1 MARSIPA
8 LVALWSIAVL
18 SIPLRS
24 AGPSF
29 IPDATFNTSRLT
41 GWHTLGSATW
51 RLDNGEV
58 VGTPSQGAGGWLV
71 LDRSLQD
78 VAFFAS
84 FKCAQGCETG
94 VLLRAEKTP
103 GGMKG
108 IFVSLTG
115 GEVASH
121 RVTLDGQGRILT
133 RDMLRPGGGQM
144 RIAPPPDP
152 NPPAR
157 AGGPAAA
164 GAQPKLPVTPP
175 DTSLKAGE
183 WNTIE
188 LYLDANIIRP
198 LLNNGG
204 ERGGGV
210 ADPEA
215 GNFGPIALY
224 AGGSGEVRFRDVA
237 HKNLA
242 VQVRPSEKVSS
253 NFRMQRLSDFYYSWG
268 AGAADV
274 DRDNVQD
281 IISGPHVF
289 YGPDY
294 TRRSEIY
301 LQLTTNPSD
310 AYTMDAWMQFVSD
323 FTGDGWGDALNCS
336 FTGGGCTLYVN
347 PRGEPRRWDKH
358 TVVPTYQTE
367 IGVLHDLDGDGKPEL
382 VYGAEQQ
389 MRFAK
394 PDPADPTAPW
404 KIHNVSERGYVTAH
418 GVGAGDINGDGR
430 ADIVNPYG
438 WWEQPE
444 QSTVDSR
451 QSTVESQ
458 TWTYHPQAFGRYK
471 RGFGG
476 SVMAVYDV
484 NGDKLNDVVTVL
496 AAHGWGMAWFEQKRT
511 AQGAISFEQHMIM
524 DDLST
529 KNAGGVVFS
538 QPHGANFGDIDGD
551 GITDFVVG
559 KRYWSHRD
567 TYLDPDPYGPAVLYW
582 YRTVRNPKAP
592 GGAEFVP
599 ELIHNRSGTG
609 SDVFPVDLNKD
620 GRLDVVTATRFGTFI
635 FWNDMKGNASR
646 RTQ

>member
-1 MARSIPA
+1 MTRTRTLAMALGCAA
-8 LVALWSIAVL
+8 LF

-29 IPDATFNTSRLT
+29 VPDATFNTSTLT
-41 GWHTLGSATW
+41 GWHTLGSARW

-58 VGTPSQGAGGWLV
+58 VGTPSESAGGWLV

-84 FKCAQGCETG
+84 FKCAQGCESG
-94 VLLRAEKTP
+94 VLLRAEKTSS
-103 GGMKG
+103 GMKG
-108 IFVSLTG
+108 IYVSLSG
-115 GEVASH
+115 GEVTSH
-121 RVTLDGQGRILT
+121 RVTLDAQGRILT
-133 RDMLRPGGGQM
+133 REALRPGGGQM

-157 AGGPAAA
+157 AGGAPAAA
-164 GAQPKLPVTPP
+164 AAPPKLPVTPP

-210 ADPEA
+210 ADAEA

-224 AGGSGEVRFRDVA
+224 AGGSGEVRFKDVA
-237 HKNLA
+237 YKNLA
-242 VQVRPSEKVSS
+242 FQVRPEEKVSS

-274 DRDNVQD
+274 DRDNVLD
-281 IISGPHVF
+281 VIAGPHVF

-301 LQLTTNPSD
+301 LQLTSNPSD
-310 AYTMDAWMQFVSD
+310 TYTMDAWMQFVSD

-347 PRGEPRRWDKH
+347 PKGEPRRWDKH

-367 IGVLHDLDGDGKPEL
+367 IGVLHDIDGDGKPEL

-389 MRFAK
+389 IRYAK
-394 PDPADPTAPW
+394 PDPANPTAPW
-404 KIHNVSERGYVTAH
+404 RVHNVSERGYVTAH

-438 WWEQPE
+438 WWEQPPAGSNKE
-444 QSTVDSR
+444 PWD
-451 QSTVESQ
+451 
-458 TWTYHPQAFGRYK
+458 YHSQAFGRYK

-496 AAHGWGMAWFEQKRT
+496 AAHGWGMAWFEQKRS
-511 AQGAISFEQHMIM
+511 AQGVISFQQHMIM

-551 GITDFVVG
+551 GIIDFVVG

-567 TYLDPDPYGPAVLYW
+567 DYLDPDPYGPAVLYW
-582 YRTVRNPKAP
+582 FKTVRNAKAP

-635 FWNDMKGNASR
+635 FWNNLKGNAQR

>member
-1 MARSIPA
+1 VARTRIPA
-8 LVALWSIAVL
+8 FVALWSVAVL
-18 SIPLRS
+18 SIQVS
-24 AGPSF
+24 TAGPSF
-29 IPDATFNTSRLT
+29 IPDTTFNGSTLT
-41 GWHTLGSATW
+41 GWHPLGSATW
-51 RLDNGEV
+51 RVEKGEL
-58 VGTPSQGAGGWLV
+58 VGTPSQSDGGWLV

-78 VAFFAS
+78 VALFAS

-94 VLLRAEKTP
+94 ILFRAENIP

-108 IFVSLTG
+108 IYVSLTG
-115 GEVASH
+115 GGVASY
-121 RVTLDGQGRILT
+121 RVTLDERGRILT
-133 RDMLRPGGGQM
+133 RDALRAGGGQM

-157 AGGPAAA
+157 GTGPAGAA
-164 GAQPKLPVTPP
+164 APSVTLPVTPP

-198 LLNNGG
+198 LLNNGA

-210 ADPEA
+210 ADPDA

-224 AGGSGEVRFRDVA
+224 AGGNGEVRFKDVA
-237 HKNLA
+237 YKNLA
-242 VQVRPSEKVSS
+242 FLVRPAEKVSS

-274 DRDNVQD
+274 DHDNVLD
-281 IISGPHVF
+281 VVAGPHVF

-294 TRRSEIY
+294 IRRSEIY
-301 LQLTTNPSD
+301 LQLSSNPSD
-310 AYTMDAWMQFVSD
+310 TYTMDAWMQFVSD

-347 PRGEPRRWDKH
+347 PKGESRRWDKH
-358 TVVPTYQTE
+358 TVVPAYQTE
-367 IGVLHDLDGDGKPEL
+367 IGVLHDLDADGKPEI
-382 VYGAEQQ
+382 VYGGEGQ
-389 MRFAK
+389 MRYAK
-394 PDPADPTAPW
+394 PDPAAPTAPW

-438 WWEQPE
+438 WWEQPPAGSNKE
-444 QSTVDSR
+444 P
-451 QSTVESQ
+451 
-458 TWTYHPQAFGRYK
+458 WNYHPQAFGRYK

-496 AAHGWGMAWFEQKRT
+496 AAHGWGMAWFEQKRS

-567 TYLDPDPYGPAVLYW
+567 DYLDPDPYGPAVLYW
-582 YRTVRNPKAP
+582 FRTVRNPKAP

-609 SDVFPVDLNKD
+609 SDVLPVDLNKD

-635 FWNDMKGNASR
+635 FWNNLKVEAAR
-646 RTQ
+646 KKP

>member
-1 MARSIPA
+1 MAATRIPA
-8 LVALWSIAVL
+8 LVALWSVAVL
-18 SIPLRS
+18 SVQLRT

-29 IPDATFNTSRLT
+29 IPDTTFANTSTLT
-41 GWHTLGSATW
+41 GWHVLGPATW
-51 RLDNGEV
+51 RVDNREL
-58 VGTPSQGAGGWLV
+58 VGTPKESAGGWLV

-78 VAFFAS
+78 VSLFAS
-84 FKCAQGCETG
+84 FRCAQGCETG
-94 VLLRAEKTP
+94 VLLRAEKTA

-108 IFVSLTG
+108 IYVSLTG
-115 GEVASH
+115 GEVASY
-121 RVTLDGQGRILT
+121 RVTLDEQGRILT
-133 RDMLRPGGGQM
+133 RNALRPGGGQM
-144 RIAPPPDP
+144 RIAPPPVP
-152 NPPAR
+152 NPPA
-157 AGGPAAA
+157 AGGSPGAAA
-164 GAQPKLPVTPP
+164 PSVTLPVMPP
-175 DTSLKAGE
+175 DTSMKAGE

-188 LYLDANIIRP
+188 IYLDANIIRP
-198 LLNNGG
+198 LLNDGG

-210 ADPEA
+210 ADPDA

-224 AGGSGEVRFRDVA
+224 AGGSGEVRFKDVA
-237 HKNLA
+237 YKNLA
-242 VQVRPSEKVSS
+242 VQVRPAEKVSS

-274 DRDNVQD
+274 DHDNMQD
-281 IISGPHVF
+281 VISGPHVY

-294 TRRSEIY
+294 IRRSEIY
-301 LQLTTNPSD
+301 LQLSTNPSD
-310 AYTMDAWMQFVSD
+310 GYTTDAWMQFVSD
-323 FTGDGWGDALNCS
+323 FTGDGWSDALNCS
-336 FTGGGCTLYVN
+336 FAVDSGCFLYVN
-347 PRGEPRRWDKH
+347 PKGEARRWDKH
-358 TVVPTYQTE
+358 LVVRAYQTE
-367 IGVLHDLDGDGKPEL
+367 IGVLHDIDGDGKPEI
-382 VYGAEQQ
+382 VYGAEGQV
-389 MRFAK
+389 RYAK
-394 PDPADPTAPW
+394 PDPANPAAMW
-404 KIHNVSERGYVTAH
+404 KIHNVSDRGYVTAH
-418 GVGAGDINGDGR
+418 GVGAGDVNGDGR

-438 WWEQPE
+438 WWEQPPAGSNKE
-444 QSTVDSR
+444 PWD
-451 QSTVESQ
+451 
-458 TWTYHPQAFGRYK
+458 YHLQAFGRYK

-496 AAHGWGMAWFEQKRT
+496 AAHGWGLAWFEQKRS

-529 KNAGGVVFS
+529 RNAGGVAFS

-567 TYLDPDPYGPAVLYW
+567 TYLDPDPYGPPVLYW
-582 YRTVRNPKAP
+582 YKTVRNPKAP

-609 SDVFPVDLNKD
+609 SDVFPVDLDKD

-635 FWNDMKGNASR
+635 FWNNINGEAPR

>member
-1 MARSIPA
+1 MPGTHIRTMTV
-8 LVALWSIAVL
+8 VALLLLVGVVIRV
-18 SIPLRS
+18 RT

-29 IPDATFNTSRLT
+29 HPDATLNGPALT
-41 GWHTLGSATW
+41 GWHTLGSAAW
-51 RLDNGEV
+51 RIDNGEL
-58 VGTPSQGAGGWLV
+58 VGTPAQATGGWLV
-71 LDRSLQD
+71 LDRALQD
-78 VAFFAS
+78 VAVFAS
-84 FKCAQGCETG
+84 FRCAQGCETG

-103 GGMKG
+103 SGMKG
-108 IFVSLTG
+108 IYVSLSA
-115 GEVASH
+115 GEVASY
-121 RVTLDGQGRILT
+121 RVTLDAQGRMLT
-133 RDMLRPGGGQM
+133 REALRPGGGQM

-152 NPPAR
+152 NAPAR
-157 AGGPAAA
+157 GAGAAAARGAGPAI
-164 GAQPKLPVTPP
+164 KLPVTPP
-175 DTSLKAGE
+175 DTSYKAGE

-210 ADPEA
+210 ADSEA

-224 AGGSGEVRFRDVA
+224 AGGSGEVRFKDVA
-237 HKNLA
+237 YKDLA
-242 VQVRPSEKVSS
+242 IQVRPAEKVSS
-253 NFRMQRLSDFYYSWG
+253 NFRMQRLTDFYYSWG

-274 DRDNVQD
+274 NHDNVLD
-281 IISGPHVF
+281 VISGPHVF

-301 LQLTTNPSD
+301 LQLTSNPSD
-310 AYTMDAWMQFVSD
+310 TYTTDAWMQFVSD

-336 FTGGGCTLYVN
+336 FSGGAGCTLYVN
-347 PRGEPRRWDKH
+347 PKGESRRWDKH
-358 TVVPTYQTE
+358 LVVPAYQTE
-367 IGVLHDLDGDGKPEL
+367 IGVLHDVDGDGKPDL
-382 VYGAEQQ
+382 VYGAEGQ
-389 MRFAK
+389 MRWAK
-394 PDPADPTAPW
+394 PDPANPTATW
-404 KIHNVSERGYVTAH
+404 RVQNVSERGYVTAH

-438 WWEQPE
+438 WWEQPQ
-444 QSTVDSR
+444 QSTVASR
-451 QSTVESQ
+451 QSQVDSQ
-458 TWTYHPQAFGRYK
+458 PWKYHPHAFGRYK

-484 NGDKLNDVVTVL
+484 NGDKLNDVVTTL
-496 AAHGWGMAWFEQKRT
+496 AAHGWGMAWFEQKRD
-511 AQGAISFEQHMIM
+511 ANGAISFVQHMIM
-524 DDLST
+524 DDPST

-538 QPHGANFGDIDGD
+538 QPHGSNFGDVNGD

-609 SDVFPVDLNKD
+609 SDVYPIDLNKD

-635 FWNDMKGNASR
+635 FWNDMKR
-646 RTQ
+646 